1 MGQMRESDMLA
12 DVLANLPTRVHGIIS
27 RQRVSNAGGYALCQD
42 NRYWRYDELATAYE
56 RIAAFLRRGGGTGT
70 WG

>member
-27 RQRVSNAGGYALCQD
+27 RQRAL
-42 NRYWRYDELATAYE
+42 A
-56 RIAAFLRRGGGTGT
+56 RGPWT
-70 WG
+70 